1 MPKQRGRRVD
11 LCILLTVHC
20 PDTQI
25 MMFILVS
32 IITFHEFIYRMK
44 YYSGCSATI
53 NRFNGTI
60 ESPAYGVTGYPHN
73 QVREYNRFLISLGL
87 IIMAMLGLIFL
98 A

>member
-1 MPKQRGRRVD
+1 
-11 LCILLTVHC
+11 
-20 PDTQI
+20 

-87 IIMAMLGLIFL
+87 IIMAMLGLILLNLLTKWF
-98 A
+98 AMV